1 MAGMNFGRVDES
13 NNVYVTDGGVE
24 RLVGQYPNVPAE
36 EALAFFT
43 RKFDDLEA
51 QVRILEQRVAAGI
64 TDAKNLKTTHEH
76 LVAECA
82 EPKAVGDL
90 ASLRNRLEALSGP
103 IAETSEKAK
112 AEREEAIAKA
122 LVEKEAIAAKAEQIV
137 SNLGGINWKKSAA
150 EMTTLFESWQ
160 RIQKEGPKVP
170 KAQTDPIWKRFS
182 QARAKFEAG
191 RRQYFSSV
199 DSKFKEAKQAKT
211 ELVKRAEALVGRGAE
226 AAADYRKL
234 QDEWK
239 SAGRAGKFEDGLWA
253 AFRAAGDAIFA
264 AKKEQ
269 DAELAASHA
278 ENLSAKLELLKQAE
292 AIKLDDLK
300 EAKRQMSDIQAK
312 WVGIG
317 HVPKNEVRNVEGRL
331 RAVEAKIADAEKQEW
346 MRSDPAAKAR
356 SNSLV
361 TQLEAVIADLEADLK
376 KATDAKKKASIQEQ
390 IKARTALLEAAK
402 NAVD

>member
-24 RLVGQYPNVPAE
+24 RLVGQYPNVSSE

-90 ASLRNRLEALSGP
+90 ASLRSRLEALSGP
-103 IAETSEKAK
+103 IAETSERAK

-122 LVEKEAIAAKAEQIV
+122 LVDKEAIAAKAEQIV

-150 EMTTLFESWQ
+150 EMTNLFESWQ

-191 RRQYFSSV
+191 RRQYFASV

-253 AFRAAGDAIFA
+253 AFRAAGDAIFS

-390 IKARTALLEAAK
+390 IKARSALLEAAK

>member
-1 MAGMNFGRVDES
+1 MNFGRVDES

-24 RLVGQYPNVPAE
+24 RLVGQYPNVSAE

-76 LVAECA
+76 LVTECA

-90 ASLRNRLEALSGP
+90 ASLRSRLEALSGP

-112 AEREEAIAKA
+112 AEREEAVAKA
-122 LVEKEAIAAKAEQIV
+122 LADKEAIAAKAEQIV

-191 RRQYFSSV
+191 RRQYFASV

-226 AAADYRKL
+226 AAA
-234 QDEWK
+234 
-239 SAGRAGKFEDGLWA
+239 
-253 AFRAAGDAIFA
+253 
-264 AKKEQ
+264 
-269 DAELAASHA
+269 
-278 ENLSAKLELLKQAE
+278 
-292 AIKLDDLK
+292 
-300 EAKRQMSDIQAK
+300 
-312 WVGIG
+312 
-317 HVPKNEVRNVEGRL
+317 
-331 RAVEAKIADAEKQEW
+331 
-346 MRSDPAAKAR
+346 
-356 SNSLV
+356 
-361 TQLEAVIADLEADLK
+361 
-376 KATDAKKKASIQEQ
+376 
-390 IKARTALLEAAK
+390 
-402 NAVD
+402 